1 MNGNQRIKAALNG
14 EWPDKRPIMLHNFMM
29 AAREAGMTM
38 AEYRSNPDNA
48 ARAHIEAVEKYELD
62 GVLIDFD
69 TVTLAAAAGV
79 PVDNPLD
86 EPSRCSGAAIN
97 AIEKIDEMEP
107 VDISRNER
115 VQIWLETC
123 KLVKSYFGD
132 EIFVRGNCDQAPF
145 SLASMIRSSEEWMM
159 DLLLNEE
166 YVFKVLE
173 YSTDISGQFI
183 RLMSETGVDMVSNGD
198 SPAGPDLISPEMY
211 RKYALSYEKEMAEIA
226 YELKLPYLIHICGNT
241 DDILKD
247 MMQTGADAFELDYK
261 TDINKIHEICK
272 DKITLFGIIDPSGI
286 MALGTPAQVEE
297 EAKKLLDLYKES
309 PRFVMNA
316 GCALP
321 AFTPSENIER
331 LVSITRNYP

>member
-1 MNGNQRIKAALNG
+1 M
-14 EWPDKRPIMLHNFMM
+14 PVF
-29 AAREAGMTM
+29 
-38 AEYRSNPDNA
+38 
-48 ARAHIEAVEKYELD
+48 
-62 GVLIDFD
+62 DFD

-79 PVDNPLD
+79 PVDNPPD

-123 KLVKSYFGD
+123 KLVKNYFGN
-132 EIFVRGNCDQAPF
+132 EIFVRGNCDQASF

-173 YSTDISGQFI
+173 YSTNISGQFI

-297 EAKKLLDLYKES
+297 EAKKLLDLYKDS